1 MKLIPLIVF
10 MVFMM
15 NVREDIM
22 FVCGNCFPTAL
33 NAYLY
38 VPL

>member
-22 FVCGNCFPTAL
+22 SVCGNCFPIVL

-38 VPL
+38 VP